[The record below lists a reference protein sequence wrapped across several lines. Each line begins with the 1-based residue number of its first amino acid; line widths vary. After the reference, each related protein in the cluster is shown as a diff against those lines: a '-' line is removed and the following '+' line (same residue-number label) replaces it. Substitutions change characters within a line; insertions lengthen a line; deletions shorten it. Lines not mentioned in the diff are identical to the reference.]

1 MNIFTAHKREV
12 NGRIEIEIEIETV
25 AEHSRRTA
33 GKAEQYA
40 EKIGTS
46 AIARLQGMIHDAG
59 KLCRD
64 FNEYILEKNDFRRGM
79 IDHCYAG
86 ARFLMQLAEKSG
98 EDKMIETA
106 RFISH
111 TVISHH
117 GLHDWVDKE
126 GNDYFRERISK
137 NERYEEIK
145 NNLVDMF
152 SEQEWMNLLCDAK
165 NEYIVVK
172 KKIAQI
178 GGEDKVQFAFYMGQF
193 ERLMQSVL
201 IDADRTKTA
210 DFQTGKTTEAVFE
223 EKIWEL
229 FCERVE
235 RTCKIFGM
243 RNDPIS
249 KLRCDILE
257 RCKRYADQETEICR
271 LIVPTG
277 GGKTISSLRYAVHYC
292 RKHGKERIF
301 YIAPFRTILDQNC
314 EEWKKIVGEQYVL
327 EHHSDMIASFETE
340 EEITEYELRSDKWD
354 MPIIATTLVQFLNT
368 FFSDRLD
375 SVRRMHRLC
384 NAVIIID
391 EIQSIPAE
399 CVSLFNMEM
408 NFISTIGKSTVVLCS
423 ATQPALGT
431 VKYPLRI
438 EDSKRCSMTG
448 DYSGDFLAFKR
459 TKIISVLRKSG
470 YTYAEAA
477 EFCIEKYRTEE
488 TVLFVVNTKEA
499 AFEIYEELCK
509 KKDSDMILVHLSTN
523 MCPENRRILIKDLK
537 EQLKGD
543 KVICVTTCLIEAGV
557 DISFRCVIR
566 SLAGM
571 DNAAQAAGRCN
582 RNGEE
587 GKCCPVYIL
596 NLCEERIG
604 NMKAIKTAQ
613 DVSRQIIES
622 SGYEDLA
629 SVKVMEMYFRKYYME
644 CKNNLGYNV
653 EDIGIKT
660 DLVNLLSLNKCRNRG
675 KNSYRVQAFKTAG
688 ELFKMIDTSA
698 ISVIV
703 PYNEEAKDLITQLR
717 SETSNYEIIKILRQT
732 QKYTV
737 GISERMKKKLE
748 GEKALELLRCGV
760 WILQEGYYDRNVGI
774 CWKGST
780 DISN

>member
-12 NGRIEIEIEIETV
+12 NGRIEIETV

-59 KLCRD
+59 KLCGD

-86 ARFLMQLAEKSG
+86 ARFLMQIAEKSG

-137 NERYEEIK
+137 NKRYEEIK
-145 NNLVDMF
+145 NNLVEMLP
-152 SEQEWMNLLCDAK
+152 EQEWMNLLCDAK

-178 GGEDKVQFAFYMGQF
+178 GGKDKVQFAFYMGQF

-201 IDADRTKTA
+201 IDADRTKTM
-210 DFQTGKTTEAVFE
+210 DFQTGKITEAVFE
-223 EKIWEL
+223 KKIWEL

-235 RTCKIFGM
+235 RKCKIFGV
-243 RNDPIS
+243 RNDPVS
-249 KLRCDILE
+249 KLRCDISE
-257 RCKRYADQETEICR
+257 RCRRYADQETEICR
-271 LIVPTG
+271 LVVPTG

-292 RKHGKERIF
+292 TKHGKERIF

-327 EHHSDMIASFETE
+327 EHHSDMIASLETKG
-340 EEITEYELRSDKWD
+340 EITEYELRSDKWD
-354 MPIIATTLVQFLNT
+354 MPIIATTLVQFFNT
-368 FFSDRLD
+368 FFSARLD

-391 EIQSIPAE
+391 EIQSIPTE

-438 EDSKRCSMTG
+438 DDSRRCSMTG
-448 DYSGDFLAFKR
+448 DYSRDFLAFR
-459 TKIISVLRKSG
+459 RNEIISVLRKSG
-470 YTYAEAA
+470 YTY
-477 EFCIEKYRTEE
+477 
-488 TVLFVVNTKEA
+488 
-499 AFEIYEELCK
+499 
-509 KKDSDMILVHLSTN
+509 
-523 MCPENRRILIKDLK
+523 
-537 EQLKGD
+537 
-543 KVICVTTCLIEAGV
+543 
-557 DISFRCVIR
+557 
-566 SLAGM
+566 
-571 DNAAQAAGRCN
+571 AQAAGRCN

-587 GKCCPVYIL
+587 GKCCQVYLL

-613 DVSRQIIES
+613 DVSRQVIES

-629 SVKVMEMYFRKYYME
+629 SVEVMEIYFQKYYME

-653 EDIGIKT
+653 EDVGIKT

-675 KNSYRVQAFKTAG
+675 KNSCRVQAFKTAG
-688 ELFKMIDTSA
+688 ELFKMIDEST

-703 PYNEEAKDLITQLR
+703 PYNEEAKNLIIQLR
-717 SETSNYEIIKILRQT
+717 LETSNYEIIKILRRA

-737 GISERMKKKLE
+737 SLSERMKKELE
-748 GEKALELLRCGV
+748 GKKALELLLCGV

-774 CWKGST
+774 CWKGRT
-780 DISN
+780 DVSN